1 MSATSAALTWPSLS
15 LSMTLNDSRMLC
27 NMGGGI
33 LDSPSLE
40 VPRVSVAG
48 RDAGRGAGLAAGFSV
63 ERSTGFSTGLSLNA
77 SLSTEAI
84 LSKEVAFLKERG
96 GGVSECDWSNLAAM
110 DAVLS
115 GRTVAWV
122 DEEPLRVGEG
132 TGEGMFR
139 LGDAGAS
146 RAVAV
151 ARVFSHEGGFCD
163 ALPAAGWR
171 RFSCEGVV
179 GVSFGLRGELVGVV
193 GFAVDGDASRMEP
206 GRRKGDWRGL
216 LKDSGEGLYGVG
228 VVDWMGG

>member
-1 MSATSAALTWPSLS
+1 
-15 LSMTLNDSRMLC
+15 
-27 NMGGGI
+27 MGGGI

-48 RDAGRGAGLAAGFSV
+48 RDAGRGAGLAADFSV

-110 DAVLS
+110 DAVLN

-151 ARVFSHEGGFCD
+151 ARVFSHEGGFC
-163 ALPAAGWR
+163 ASSPPPSAAGLHLAAPLP
-171 RFSCEGVV
+171 CAHEPPDAPTVV
-179 GVSFGLRGELVGVV
+179 FCGCCGCCRSFLSIARTT
-193 GFAVDGDASRMEP
+193 RP
-206 GRRKGDWRGL
+206 PPRQ
-216 LKDSGEGLYGVG
+216 
-228 VVDWMGG
+228 